1 VANGGHEEKREICRR
16 EKRRVRYKGM
26 MSYKHSFIVVLLF
39 LLV

>member
-16 EKRRVRYKGM
+16 EKRVRYKGM

-39 LLV
+39 PLV